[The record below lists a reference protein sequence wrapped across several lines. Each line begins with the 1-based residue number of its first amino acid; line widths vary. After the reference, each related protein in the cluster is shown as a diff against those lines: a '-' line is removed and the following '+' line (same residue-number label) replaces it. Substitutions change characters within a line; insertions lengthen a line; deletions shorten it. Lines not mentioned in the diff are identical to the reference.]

1 MELVKSNAIEILSR
15 RSVVIKDYDIGNGEE
30 EEGEEEEEEERGG
43 EEGDRTSLKI
53 DLSMAEQFYYEVISS
68 FEQEEVLLKHT
79 FAHASVDTPLMH
91 HSILIANLTSSL
103 SLRPASFG
111 IRVGVSSPVGL
122 KLAPLR
128 VGNCLKPKQFRQIP
142 LLRKKSLELRF
153 DASEPEIVSRPDL
166 PFVPFL
172 HDDVAP
178 LSGFN
183 HRLKVKFVS
192 KYR

>member
-30 EEGEEEEEEERGG
+30 EEGEEEEERDG

-142 LLRKKSLELRF
+142 LLRRKSHELRF
-153 DASEPEIVSRPDL
+153 DASALWNPRSFHAPIYHL
-166 PFVPFL
+166 FHFFTMTW
-172 HDDVAP
+172 P